1 MALDVAECGNGSL
14 LCEMSSCVGT
24 EQTSLPSEKVEKKRK
39 WSEGKFLV
47 LALRVFLGSVFVYA
61 SVDKIIDPAA
71 FAEAIYNYRI
81 LPGALINFTSIIL
94 SWLELLLGVC
104 LIFGIWLHGSLFLGN
119 LLLITFFGA
128 LLFNVIRGLDI
139 HCGCFST
146 TAQGLEGNSV
156 AWYLLRDGF
165 FLVLVGYLFF
175 QVSLRK
181 PRTVDDA
188 PIHHA
193 DSP

>member
-39 WSEGKFLV
+39 WSEGKFL
-47 LALRVFLGSVFVYA
+47 Y
-61 SVDKIIDPAA
+61 
-71 FAEAIYNYRI
+71 
-81 LPGALINFTSIIL
+81 
-94 SWLELLLGVC
+94 
-104 LIFGIWLHGSLFLGN
+104 N
-119 LLLITFFGA
+119 LL
-128 LLFNVIRGLDI
+128 RY
-139 HCGCFST
+139 ST